1 MSKDPYVYDDTS
13 ILKNLANIKEQHK
26 LDDYETTMVNLGIIK
41 LLKSDIEIV
50 KVNDIFLIHKILFEN
65 VYEWAGEKRVINIFK
80 TEPILNGLSESLNSL
95 SISRFS
101 IFSRCGVMSKSQ
113 FLKV

>member
-1 MSKDPYVYDDTS
+1 M
-13 ILKNLANIKEQHK
+13 
-26 LDDYETTMVNLGIIK
+26 DDYETTMVNLVIIK

-80 TEPILNGLSESLNSL
+80 TEQILNGLSVTYSDHNKINDDLNE
-95 SISRFS
+95 IQ
-101 IFSRCGVMSKSQ
+101 KDNN
-113 FLKV
+113 LKLNLRL